1 MPTGVLL
8 TIAIAAEVAATMSLR
23 SVEGL
28 SRPLPLAIVIAGYAV
43 SFSLLS
49 LILKHLSVGTTYAIW
64 AGAGTAAV
72 ALIGIVALDEP
83 ATAIRIASIALIIA
97 GVIGLNLSGAA

>member
-1 MPTGVLL
+1 MPAGVLL

-49 LILKHLSVGTTYAIW
+49 LILKQLSVGTTYAIW

-72 ALIGIVALDEP
+72 ALIGILALDEP
-83 ATAIRIASIALIIA
+83 ATAIRIASIVLIVT
-97 GVIGLNLSGAA
+97 GVIGLNLSGAH